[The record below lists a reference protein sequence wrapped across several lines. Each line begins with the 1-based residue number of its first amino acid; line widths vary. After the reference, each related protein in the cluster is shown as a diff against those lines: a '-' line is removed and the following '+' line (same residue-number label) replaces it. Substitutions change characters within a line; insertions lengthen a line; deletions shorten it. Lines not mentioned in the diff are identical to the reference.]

1 MKVYEY
7 ILKIKDEF
15 SKGFRDLTSAS
26 GVANNGLD
34 QTKAKLTAAGNA
46 ASGMDDMFKS
56 LKRTIATV
64 FTIGAI
70 VAFGHAVW
78 EAGTRAEQTSTAY
91 TVLLGNASL
100 AQAKLAELQRF
111 ADVSPFNT
119 QETMDAGQALLG
131 FGVKSK
137 DLLPI
142 MGQLGDIS
150 MGNANKFK
158 GMVDNYGKMVSA
170 QRANTMDLNQ
180 FAIAGVPI
188 WAELE
193 KQTGKSGKALRKY
206 VEENG
211 VGLDTINTI
220 FGNLTKEGGTFFEM
234 MKKQSETTAGKWSTL
249 VSKVEA
255 GYVKLFNAVKPLLDW
270 FLDVGIALSDLSGI
284 MDRHGNVVDMLK
296 IAVTGFAVAWGL
308 FSIELAFT
316 TGIFKGLTFW
326 QGVQFGLMLLQ
337 EKATWGLATAQGAL
351 NASMFASPI
360 TWIVLGVTA
369 LVAGFILAYN
379 KCDEF
384 RGAMWGLWAG
394 VKQVFSNIGEFFS
407 MTFEPI
413 FKAIEAFK
421 KGDWGESAKH
431 AAQGLYNVSP
441 LGMAANAV
449 KFAVDGNLTKG
460 VKDQYQWAKG
470 EGMDSKHRITIP
482 GMDLFGGEKKTPEL
496 SQLEK
501 DLKKNELY
509 KDTELKPSADNST
522 SSDGISGETGGK
534 GKGVNVITHLGG
546 IKIEINVAKLDEGL
560 DQVEQKCREVIS
572 RIVNGGLYPAT
583 Q

>member
-70 VAFGHAVW
+70 AAFANAVW

-249 VSKVEA
+249 VSKVES
-255 GYVKLFNAVKPLLDW
+255 GYVKLFNAVKPLLNW
-270 FLDVGIALSDLSGI
+270 FLDVGIAMSDLSGI
-284 MDRHGNVVDMLK
+284 MDRHSNMVDALK
-296 IAVTGFAVAWGL
+296 IALTGFAIAWSL
-308 FSIELAFT
+308 FSVNLFFT

-337 EKATWGLATAQGAL
+337 EKATWGLATAQKAL

-394 VKQVFSNIGEFFS
+394 VKQVLSNIGEFFKK
-407 MTFEPI
+407 TFDPI
-413 FKAIEAFK
+413 FEAITAFK
-421 KGDWGESAKH
+421 EGRYLDAGK
-431 AAQGLYNVSP
+431 
-441 LGMAANAV
+441 AV
-449 KFAVDGNLTKG
+449 GKLALNLTPQALAYNLATTVGKG
-460 VKDQYQWAKG
+460 VKDQYAWGKG
-470 EGMDSKHRITIP
+470 EGMDSKHRIELPKIP
-482 GMDLFGGEKKTPEL
+482 NLFGSDAKTPEL
-496 SQLEK
+496 TQLEK
-501 DLKKNELY
+501 DLKKNDLY
-509 KDTELKPSADNST
+509 KETELKPSADSST
-522 SSDGISGETGGK
+522 SSDGISGEAGGK
-534 GKGVNVITHLGG
+534 GKGVNVITHVGG
-546 IKIEINVAKLDEGL
+546 IKIEINVAKLAEGL
-560 DQVEQKCREVIS
+560 DQVEDKIREVIA
-572 RIVNGGLYPAT
+572 RIVNGGLYTAT